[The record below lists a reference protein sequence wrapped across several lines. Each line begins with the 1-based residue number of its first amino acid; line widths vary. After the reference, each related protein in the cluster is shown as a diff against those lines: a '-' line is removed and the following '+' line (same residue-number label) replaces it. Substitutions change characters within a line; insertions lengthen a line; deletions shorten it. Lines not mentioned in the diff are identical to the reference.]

1 MAPTYPGITDSP
13 TLDDWDPPF
22 PVDLRRSAKS
32 TNWSWEN
39 YRTTPKAFVA
49 LKTGQ
54 QLWQTRYGSDE
65 PRFVSSRDRA
75 NR

>member
-22 PVDLRRSAKS
+22 PVDLRRIRKVD
-32 TNWSWEN
+32 ERYREK

-49 LKTGQ
+49 LQTGQ
-54 QLWQTRYGSDE
+54 QLWQTRYESR
-65 PRFVSSRDRA
+65 PRFVSSREKA
-75 NR
+75 NH